1 MKPFSFPNGILADV
15 LFSYKSTNFTTQF
28 TIDYPAILVAQNF
41 VSNGVFGPTAP
52 AMPICCAQA
61 ISTSRN
67 ESAFL
72 VCDIKNLVGLPPN
85 VTQLEGFQQR
95 QSSLIRL
102 EHSECLKTFGATCES
117 EYRLVI
123 VTNAVRQ
130 RTAIHWLCV
139 EPERRL
145 MCKDTETSAS
155 GATCD
160 VSKLISAAS
169 DWQLCNPNIRRGS
182 RDPVNIE
189 HCLAEPST

>member
-1 MKPFSFPNGILADV
+1 MLANV
-15 LFSYKSTNFTTQF
+15 LLSYNSTIFTTQSA
-28 TIDYPAILVAQNF
+28 IDYPAILVAQDF

-52 AMPICCAQA
+52 AMPICGAQA

-85 VTQLEGFQQR
+85 VTQLEGLQQR

-102 EHSECLKTFGATCES
+102 ENSECLKTFGATCES

-123 VTNAVRQ
+123 VTNAVDATDSVLQ
-130 RTAIHWLCV
+130 FTGYAWSQNDAW
-139 EPERRL
+139 

-160 VSKLISAAS
+160 VSK
-169 DWQLCNPNIRRGS
+169 
-182 RDPVNIE
+182 
-189 HCLAEPST
+189 